1 MDLSEIIKQVLLVA
15 GGASVVI
22 SGLAAV
28 LGKIWV
34 GRVLNREKATH
45 EADLKQMQA
54 QLDVTNQ
61 RLKAELDKGLHIHKV
76 QFEKEFKIY
85 EDLWSKLV
93 ELRKAALSL
102 RPVFDRV
109 DPKEPEGE
117 RKAKRLTR
125 FGDAI
130 ADFIDVTDKNRPFY
144 SEEVFRSMEKL
155 WKLTHSEAVEYQ
167 HLDPYADTY
176 WDKAQKNR
184 EAILSEIEACC
195 EQIRQRIGSVRVS
208 V

>member
-1 MDLSEIIKQVLLVA
+1 MDVSEIIKQVLLVA
-15 GGASVVI
+15 GGASFVI
-22 SGLAAV
+22 SGLATI

-34 GRVLNREKATH
+34 GRILSREKAAH
-45 EADLKQMQA
+45 DAGLKKLQA
-54 QLDVTNQ
+54 QLEATNQ
-61 RLKAELDKGLHIHKV
+61 LLKSELDKGLHIHKV

-85 EDLWSKLV
+85 EELWSKLV

-109 DPKEPEGE
+109 DPDESESE
-117 RKAKRLTR
+117 RKSKRLTR

-144 SEEVFRSMEKL
+144 SEEVFRSMEML

-167 HLDPYADTY
+167 HLDPYGDTY
-176 WDKAQKNR
+176 WDSAQKNR
-184 EAILSEIEACC
+184 DAILSEIEACC
-195 EQIRQRIGSVRVS
+195 KQIRQRIGSVRVS
-208 V
+208 S